1 LPDRYAGEHHC
12 RVEKA
17 SLAKIYSAGD
27 HFKLLMNRPFVSTR
41 VADFLLRTQVVWVA
55 FAVVLVYVSV
65 VLDIKACAW
74 VGLAI
79 AFASFP
85 LRLMREGHLSQRTP
99 FDIPLIIL
107 FAGVIVGV
115 SVSDHLAVSLGAL
128 QTFLAMSALYYAII
142 NHRRYVDLIKWGLG
156 IVVLGTVIGTV
167 IILPLDLSSAYHFNL
182 YYLGIWL
189 AIVAAIA
196 IGIAIFSRG
205 VLIRTISA
213 LLCSAF
219 LGLTIFFLYDYGGLQ
234 RVFSLS
240 SIVSRM
246 PMWQST
252 LDFMSGSTVFTGL
265 GLGCWYFSPVSTYEH
280 LHNAYIGLYVHTGV
294 LGIVALIVAVGIG
307 AKLAVD
313 IVCYSPRKHPYYGFG
328 IGVLLAILVAALAG
342 TLEITPFAIPG
353 MGSVP
358 PFYLLSPIPWLLAA
372 ALVMAHRLL
381 RQPLDEAL
389 VEQKEQ

>member
-1 LPDRYAGEHHC
+1 MK
-12 RVEKA
+12 KA
-17 SLAKIYSAGD
+17 SLAKIYLVGD
-27 HFKLLMNRPFVSTR
+27 HFRLVMNRPFVSTR
-41 VADFLLRTQVVWVA
+41 VADSLLRTQVVWVA

-65 VLDIKACAW
+65 ILDLKACAW
-74 VGLAI
+74 IGLAI

-85 LRLMREGHLSQRTP
+85 LRLMRQGHLSQRTP

-107 FAGVIVGV
+107 FAGIIVGV
-115 SVSDHLAVSLGAL
+115 SVSDHLAVSIGAL

-142 NHRRYVDLIKWGLG
+142 NHHRYVDLIKWGLG
-156 IVVLGTVIGTV
+156 IVFLGTVIGTV

-182 YYLGIWL
+182 YYLGVWL

-196 IGIAIFSRG
+196 IGIVGRG
-205 VLIRTISA
+205 ALIRTISA

-219 LGLTIFFLYDYGGLQ
+219 VGLTIFFLYDYGGLQ
-234 RVFSLS
+234 RILVLH
-240 SIVSRM
+240 SIVIRM

-252 LDFMSGSTVFTGL
+252 LEFMSGSTIFTGL
-265 GLGCWYFSPVSTYEH
+265 GLGCWHFSPVGVHEH
-280 LHNAYIGLYVHTGV
+280 LHNAYIELYAHTGA
-294 LGIVALIVAVGIG
+294 LGVVALIVAVAIG

-328 IGVLLAILVAALAG
+328 IGVLLAIFAAALAG
-342 TLEITPFAIPG
+342 TLEITPLAIPG
-353 MGSVP
+353 VGSVP

-381 RQPLDEAL
+381 RQPLDEAV
-389 VEQKEQ
+389 VEQKEE

>member
-1 LPDRYAGEHHC
+1 MK
-12 RVEKA
+12 KA
-17 SLAKIYSAGD
+17 SLAKIYSVGD

-65 VLDIKACAW
+65 VLDLKACAW
-74 VGLAI
+74 IGLAI

-85 LRLMREGHLSQRTP
+85 LRLKMEGHLSQRTP

-128 QTFLAMSALYYAII
+128 QTFLAMSAFYYVII
-142 NHRRYVDLIKWGLG
+142 NHHRYVDLIKWGLG
-156 IVVLGTVIGTV
+156 IVILGTVIGV
-167 IILPLDLSSAYHFNL
+167 IIILPLDLSSAYHFNL
-182 YYLGIWL
+182 YYLGVWL

-196 IGIAIFSRG
+196 IGIAIFARG
-205 VLIRTISA
+205 TLIRAISA

-234 RVFSLS
+234 RILTLH
-240 SIVSRM
+240 SIVIRM
-246 PMWQST
+246 PMWQNT
-252 LDFMSGSTVFTGL
+252 LEYMSGSMIFTGL
-265 GLGCWYFSPVSTYEH
+265 GLGCWHFSPVGVHEH
-280 LHNAYIGLYVHTGV
+280 LHNAYLELYTNTGA
-294 LGIVALIVAVGIG
+294 LGVVALVVAVLIG

-328 IGVLLAILVAALAG
+328 IGVLLAIVVAALAG
-342 TLEITPFAIPG
+342 TLEITPLAIPG
-353 MGSVP
+353 VGSVP

-381 RQPLDEAL
+381 RQPLDEAV